1 MPIVLDWYN
10 SEEKPE
16 KKTKPKLAGIRQK
29 EWHTLHSD
37 DLRFKFSQCGK
48 GNLLYPAF
56 KKAGLTF
63 DVDDW
68 LRRMG

>member
-1 MPIVLDWYN
+1 MKSQRKRLSPSLWHWT
-10 SEEKPE
+10 E
-16 KKTKPKLAGIRQK
+16 